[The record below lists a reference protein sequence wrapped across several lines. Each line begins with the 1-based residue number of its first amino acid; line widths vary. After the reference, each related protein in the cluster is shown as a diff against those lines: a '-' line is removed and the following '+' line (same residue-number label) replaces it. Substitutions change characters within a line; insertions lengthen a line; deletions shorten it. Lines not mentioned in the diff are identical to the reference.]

1 MHSTQGH
8 KVYAKHNKFGIFL
21 VPQSFLNW
29 NGPPD
34 QHHTLDTSSLD
45 LKKLSHV
52 KVGNKEAA
60 DKAAEEAAKEK
71 MKRWAN
77 DEAKKARRKRSKTQH
92 EAAAM
97 AAMEEQAEVKAAA
110 AVEKEKEAMAAA
122 EIAMEHADP
131 TKASKV
137 EPAVQ
142 IRPGSASDSAL
153 GLHGWLRGRSS
164 SLGGWPQW
172 KHRCIVSRRCGPFVH
187 SGGMLGLRGDHTCS
201 IFLLTTRRGTALR
214 ASAPSSSLAS
224 LPSLVPSAPNPRP
237 SGCASGRDIAP
248 PCRPCP

>member
-60 DKAAEEAAKEK
+60 DNAAEEAAKEK
-71 MKRWAN
+71 MKRVAN
-77 DEAKKARRKRSKTQH
+77 DEAKKARRKRAKTQH
-92 EAAAM
+92 EEA

-110 AVEKEKEAMAAA
+110 AMEEEKEAMAAA

-137 EPAVQ
+137 ESAVQ

-153 GLHGWLRGRSS
+153 GLLGWLRGRSS
-164 SLGGWPQW
+164 SLGGWPQ
-172 KHRCIVSRRCGPFVH
+172 
-187 SGGMLGLRGDHTCS
+187 
-201 IFLLTTRRGTALR
+201 
-214 ASAPSSSLAS
+214 
-224 LPSLVPSAPNPRP
+224 
-237 SGCASGRDIAP
+237 
-248 PCRPCP
+248 